1 MPTIYPPP
9 YRLDWL
15 EGRPL
20 TKHSWRLQLE
30 ARLLYIWGFLGG
42 CVCVCVS
49 DGFST
54 SPQWSS
60 AVRHPYNGLQA
71 THLPP
76 TQVHRSLLWQ
86 WE

>member
-1 MPTIYPPP
+1 MPTIYPPH

-15 EGRPL
+15 EGLPL
-20 TKHSWRLQLE
+20 TKPSWRLQQE
-30 ARLLYIWGFLGG
+30 ARLLYIWGFLV
-42 CVCVCVS
+42 CVCVC
-49 DGFST
+49 DDFST
-54 SPQWSS
+54 SPQQSL
-60 AVRHPYNGLQA
+60 AVRHPCYGLQA